1 LIACHFRRRADFHKR
16 LVDELKAEGIQ
27 PFATLYHCDLP
38 QALQDKYGG
47 WQSAETAKAFGE
59 YGGFMAKQLS
69 DRVRHFFT
77 INEFKQVGT
86 ISATGSTGTQ
96 PDGGYEFIT
105 FACRGICCQP
115 PGNFLQIAASYLVA
129 ARYASDWAGGFS
141 FARAALPLESASPS
155 CPLSAGDPHADAAG
169 GTGPV
174 QKGDR
179 CLEPVRP

>member
-1 LIACHFRRRADFHKR
+1 
-16 LVDELKAEGIQ
+16 
-27 PFATLYHCDLP
+27 
-38 QALQDKYGG
+38 
-47 WQSAETAKAFGE
+47 
-59 YGGFMAKQLS
+59 MAKHLS

-86 ISATGSTGTQ
+86 ISATGSTGT
-96 PDGGYEFIT
+96 
-105 FACRGICCQP
+105 P

-155 CPLSAGDPHADAAG
+155 CPWSAGDPHADAAG

-179 CLEPVRP
+179 CLQPVRP

>member
-1 LIACHFRRRADFHKR
+1 
-16 LVDELKAEGIQ
+16 
-27 PFATLYHCDLP
+27 
-38 QALQDKYGG
+38 
-47 WQSAETAKAFGE
+47 
-59 YGGFMAKQLS
+59 MAKHLS
-69 DRVRHFFT
+69 DRVRHSFT
-77 INEFKQVGT
+77 INEVKQVGT
-86 ISATGSTGTQ
+86 VSATGSTGTL

-105 FACRGICCQP
+105 FACRGICSQP

-179 CLEPVRP
+179 CLKPVRP